1 MKDLKPT
8 CRIAVVQAAPV
19 LFDKTAC
26 TDKAVRLIAECAQH
40 GAELIVFPELFIP
53 GYPYGMTFGFT
64 VGARKEDGR
73 KDWQLYC
80 GNSIVVPGPETER
93 LAAAAKAAG
102 AYVSIGVSERDG
114 VTGTLY
120 NSNLIFCP
128 DGTLAPVHRKLKPT
142 GAERVVWGDADRGY
156 FPVVDTPWGPMGSLI
171 CWESYM
177 PLARTA
183 LYEKGVTLYI
193 SPNTNDNPEWQA
205 TVQHIAL
212 EGRCYFINCDM
223 VFHRADYPAGL
234 HCPDEIAR
242 LNDIPCRGG
251 SCIVDPYGHYV
262 VQPVWDSEDIL
273 YADLD
278 MQCVPASRMEPDGAG
293 LRGQGARAWVL
304 PLAEYVPRAGRPAL
318 RHLPLADAGGELR
331 GRGQDGA
338 HHAGGAV
345 LRARLLHAVRG
356 GHSRVRHAVGPRRH
370 RDLL

>member
-26 TDKAVRLIAECAQH
+26 TDKAVRLIAECARS

-64 VGARKEDGR
+64 VGARNEDGR

-80 GNSIVVPGPETER
+80 NNSIVVPGPETER

-156 FPVVDTPWGPMGSLI
+156 FPVVDTPWGSMGSLI
-171 CWESYM
+171 CLESYM

-234 HCPDEIAR
+234 HCPEELAR
-242 LNDIPCRGG
+242 LSDIPCRGG

-262 VQPVWDSEDIL
+262 VQPVWDREDIL

-278 MQCVPASRMEPDGAG
+278 MQRVPASRMELDVCGHYARPD
-293 LRGQGARAWVL
+293 
-304 PLAEYVPRAGRPAL
+304 
-318 RHLPLADAGGELR
+318 
-331 GRGQDGA
+331 
-338 HHAGGAV
+338 V
-345 LRARLLHAVRG
+345 LRLTVQ
-356 GHSRVRHAVGPRRH
+356 
-370 RDLL
+370 DE